1 MDFNMDIDIDQV
13 WSSAMENFQHSAA
26 ENWKQSPA
34 ALPSSVFLDGDI
46 DIDAIWEPMMQN
58 FKECTNGGT
67 EVPTSLSAALSLS
80 NSEPKTSMDTPS
92 SPSSSSYVPSPHRKS
107 RKRRSPPT
115 NAARKATFEAG
126 VYSEQE
132 DESLEYHRN
141 LGLVL
146 CF

>member
-13 WSSAMENFQHSAA
+13 WSSAMENFQHSTA
-26 ENWKQSPA
+26 ENRKQSPA
-34 ALPSSVFLDGDI
+34 ALPSSIFLDGDI

-67 EVPTSLSAALSLS
+67 EVPTGLSAALSLS
-80 NSEPKTSMDTPS
+80 DSEPKTSMDTPS
-92 SPSSSSYVPSPHRKS
+92 
-107 RKRRSPPT
+107 PPT
-115 NAARKATFEAG
+115 NAARKPAFEAG